1 MIKNQSQLVKKE
13 MKKVADKTSTKVQAL
28 DNSKIL
34 PSISIIISAYNEEK
48 TLRQCLDSLLVLD
61 YPNYEVTMVNDASKD
76 NTLTIL
82 RLYQKKSKKIK
93 VVTYAVN
100 KGVPSARNE
109 GMKAA
114 KGEIFV
120 FTDADATFPRE
131 WPTQLMGPFVNNP
144 KIGATGGRDI
154 APPNQPLIH
163 KCIDYTLTSF
173 IGTGGLRGAKVR
185 LAKYAVTG
193 CNFAVRRSVVE
204 KVGMHDEKIR
214 WRGEEKEWCQRMR
227 EAGYQIQF
235 VPESYIL
242 HYRRISLK
250 SFWVQTYKS
259 GKARFDILKT
269 APKSFE
275 LVHIAPSLFV
285 IYLIITGLFSFFS
298 SFSASLFLIAV
309 SVYFAVLVLQSSL
322 GALRVRNI
330 KAFLVVPLTTMIMHF
345 AYGIGF
351 IRKFLH

>member
-1 MIKNQSQLVKKE
+1 M
-13 MKKVADKTSTKVQAL
+13 DKYEEK
-28 DNSKIL
+28 L
-34 PSISIIISAYNEEK
+34 PFISIIISAYNEEK
-48 TLRQCLDSLLVLD
+48 TLHQCLDSLLVLK
-61 YPNYEVTMVNDASKD
+61 YPNYEIIMVDDASKD
-76 NTLTIL
+76 NTLAIL
-82 RLYQKKSKKIK
+82 KEYQKISKKIK
-93 VVTYAVN
+93 VVSYPVN
-100 KGVPSARNE
+100 KGVPGARNE

-114 KGEIFV
+114 KGDVFV
-120 FTDADATFPRE
+120 FTDADATFVPD
-131 WPTQLMGPFVNNP
+131 WPLKLIEPLVNNP

-173 IGTGGLRGAKVR
+173 IGTAGLRGAKIR
-185 LAKYAVTG
+185 LAKYSVTG
-193 CNFAVRRSVVE
+193 CNFAVKREVVK

-227 EAGYQIQF
+227 EGGYEIQF

-250 SFWVQTYKS
+250 SFWVQTYRS

-269 APKSFE
+269 APRSFE

-285 IYLIITGLFSFFS
+285 LYLLITGIFSSIFSFS
-298 SFSASLFLIAV
+298 SSLFLIAL
-309 SVYFAVLVLQSSL
+309 SVYLTALVLQSLL
-322 GALRVRNI
+322 GVLRVKNLT
-330 KAFLVVPLTTMIMHF
+330 AFLVVPFTTIIMHF

-351 IRKFLH
+351 IRKFLHD